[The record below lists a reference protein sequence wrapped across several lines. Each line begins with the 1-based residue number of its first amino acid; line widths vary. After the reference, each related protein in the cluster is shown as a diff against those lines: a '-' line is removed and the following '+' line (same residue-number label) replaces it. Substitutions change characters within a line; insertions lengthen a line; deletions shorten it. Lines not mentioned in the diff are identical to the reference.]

1 MNLRNQKQKKQ
12 IRYGATLALDG
23 TSCPREQL
31 ARLLEQMRQAGFNTV
46 NFYGLE
52 HIPDK
57 WGEVFR
63 ELARLDMRAV
73 VRIEDY
79 GPDFSFS
86 RQDVPRVLEHYQ
98 ALLDFVCLP
107 EHRGQVAYF
116 ALNMPVDDGAVT
128 ARLGGVNTPLSRERQ
143 REYAGAFVSA
153 VRMETHRRGFQSARL
168 YLSVFY
174 GWDGTY
180 HVPSYSEAGADGYF
194 VNNYSYPAQ
203 EGQAPTLPCQEE
215 TLINRPRLQRAVER
229 FQQQYPDMPLV
240 VEFGFHTLEY
250 NQGRW
255 PAQTAG
261 LVADRAAKRRAIE
274 ATLRYYDT
282 VPEYEGFLYFG
293 YNLYKE
299 EGDPPAVMDWTLV
312 YPQEQE
318 EKE

>member
-1 MNLRNQKQKKQ
+1 MNLRNQQHKKQ
-12 IRYGATLALDG
+12 MRYGATLALEG
-23 TSCPREQL
+23 ASCPHEQL
-31 ARLLEQMRQAGFNTV
+31 ARLLEQMHQAGFNTV

-52 HIPDK
+52 QIPAQ

-63 ELARLDMRAV
+63 ELARLNMQAV
-73 VRIEDY
+73 VRIEEY

-86 RQDVPRVLEHYQ
+86 RQDIPLILERYR

-107 EHRGQVAYF
+107 QHRGQVAYF

-143 REYAGAFVSA
+143 KEYASAFVSA

-180 HVPSYSEAGADGYF
+180 HVPGYAEAGADGYF
-194 VNNYSYPAQ
+194 ANNYSYPAAD
-203 EGQAPTLPCQEE
+203 GQAPALPCPDEA
-215 TLINRPRLQRAVER
+215 LINQPRLQRAVER
-229 FQQQYPDMPLV
+229 FQEQYPGMPLV

-250 NQGRW
+250 NGGRW
-255 PAQTAG
+255 PSQTAG
-261 LVADRAAKRRAIE
+261 LVKDRAAKRRAIE
-274 ATLRYYDT
+274 ATLRYYET

-312 YPQEQE
+312 YPEKQE
-318 EKE
+318 EER